1 MNKLQGLKA
10 FGGKHKVGALRRTPI
25 HSIPRPWIYFP
36 RSGITVHA
44 GRLSSPS
51 VVTSQTHMHEL
62 DEPLRELIPRLR
74 RFAVSLTR
82 NASSADDLVQA
93 TLERAITRWADKR
106 IEGDLRAWLF
116 SILYRQFLDAHRR
129 TRRYARMLEF
139 FTGRDDAQPSVERT
153 VIAQA
158 TLQAFDQ
165 LNTEQR
171 ALLLWVSVEGL
182 SYKEVAQILEVP
194 IGTVMSRL
202 SRARQALR
210 QLSDGDIA
218 SPSLRIL
225 K

>member
-1 MNKLQGLKA
+1 M
-10 FGGKHKVGALRRTPI
+10 
-25 HSIPRPWIYFP
+25 IYFP
-36 RSGITVHA
+36 GPGITPNA
-44 GRLSSPS
+44 RRLSSPS
-51 VVTSQTHMHEL
+51 AVTSQIAMHEL
-62 DEPLRELIPRLR
+62 DEALRELIPRLR

-82 NASSADDLVQA
+82 NASSADDLVQS

-106 IEGDLRAWLF
+106 SEGDLRAWLF

-129 TRRYARMLEF
+129 SRRYARMLEF
-139 FTGRDDAQPSVERT
+139 FSGRDDAQPSVERT
-153 VIAQA
+153 VIAQS
-158 TLQAFDQ
+158 TLQAFDR

-182 SYKEVAQILEVP
+182 SYKEVADILEVP

-210 QLSDGDIA
+210 QLSDGEIA

>member
-1 MNKLQGLKA
+1 M
-10 FGGKHKVGALRRTPI
+10 KHKVGALRRTPI
-25 HSIPRPWIYFP
+25 CSIPWPWNYFVG
-36 RSGITVHA
+36 RGITFNA
-44 GRLSSPS
+44 ARLSSSS
-51 VVTSQTHMHEL
+51 VVISQKPMHEL
-62 DEPLRELIPRLR
+62 DEQLRELIPRLR

-82 NASSADDLVQA
+82 NSSSADDLVQA
-93 TLERAITRWADKR
+93 TLERAIIAWAGKR
-106 IEGDLRAWLF
+106 IEGDLRTWLF

-129 TRRYARMLEF
+129 SRRYARMLEF

-153 VIAQA
+153 VMAQS

-165 LNTEQR
+165 LTTEQR

-182 SYKEVAQILEVP
+182 SYKEVAEILAVP

-210 QLSDGDIA
+210 QLSDGEITG
-218 SPSLRIL
+218 PSLRRL